1 MGVRNGLVCTI
12 IILYAWQK
20 KFLTPAIPSPSPPKE
35 KKKKKV
41 GNKFK
46 TVLFTLNYSAKNAH
60 YLGTGIKSHSL

>member
-1 MGVRNGLVCTI
+1 M
-12 IILYAWQK
+12 AK
-20 KFLTPAIPSPSPPKE
+20 KVLDSCHSQPFPTKG
-35 KKKKKV
+35 KKKKV